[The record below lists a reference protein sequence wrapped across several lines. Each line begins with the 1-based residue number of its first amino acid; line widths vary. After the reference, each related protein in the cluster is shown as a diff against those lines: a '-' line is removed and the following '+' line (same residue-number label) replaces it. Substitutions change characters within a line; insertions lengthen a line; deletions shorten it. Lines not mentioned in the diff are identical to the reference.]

1 MNNRSRILAS
11 IKTIE
16 DNLCSPITI
25 MDISKDTGFS
35 YYYFNHL
42 FKAITGI
49 GPSHYMS
56 QRKIAHSLE
65 ILMSTDRKI
74 IDISLDYGYGSPE
87 AYTRAFSR
95 SLSQSPSDVRK
106 HGLIHGDRLLPPL
119 TNIDILHTTQQPHR
133 EPELVT
139 LEPMYL
145 AGIPFYYDLTQK
157 NDLSS
162 QWSNLIDV
170 LDTLPGLN
178 RPPSFYQMQLWF
190 PNQSPDSIYF
200 FIGVGIEKDSPIP
213 IQLTAKTIPSQTYLR
228 FYHKGLSNL
237 VGHTYRYIYEEW
249 LPQTDYLLPHYYNFE
264 YYGAEHL
271 GPYNPN
277 SISEIYIPVE
287 LQS

>member
-1 MNNRSRILAS
+1 MNNRSRILTS

-16 DNLCSPITI
+16 ANLCSTMTT
-25 MDISKDTGFS
+25 MDIAKNTGFS

-49 GPSHYMS
+49 SPSHYMS
-56 QRKIAHSLE
+56 QRKLAHSIE
-65 ILMSTDRKI
+65 MLMSSNRKI
-74 IDISLDYGYGSPE
+74 IDIALDYGYGSPE

-95 SLSQSPSDVRK
+95 CLSQSPTDVRK
-106 HGLIHGDRLLPPL
+106 HGLTHGDRLLPPL
-119 TNIDILHTTQQPHR
+119 SQIDLLQPMQQPIR
-133 EPELVT
+133 QPDLVT
-139 LEPMYL
+139 LEPLYL

-170 LDTLPGLN
+170 LPCLPGLKQ
-178 RPPSFYQMQLWF
+178 PPSFYQMQLWF
-190 PNQSPDSIYF
+190 PDQSLDSIYF
-200 FIGVGIEKDSPIP
+200 YIAVEIEKDSHIP
-213 IQLTAKTIPSQTYLR
+213 IQLTAKIIPPQTYLK
-228 FYHKGLSNL
+228 FYHKGLSNQ

-249 LPQTDYLLPHYYNFE
+249 LPQTDYLLPHFYNFE
-264 YYGAEHL
+264 YYGEEHL

-287 LQS
+287 CSN